1 MEITTTTIHD
11 LHWDFPNSQEFS
23 AAITNGKITKL
34 SFNDVGELTQSS
46 LDSVN
51 EKYLRNIHR
60 ALSGL
65 FQHLDQIRGVGNL
78 VASTDE
84 SDRDTAYNEERNQR
98 LRLLQKDEKDMAEYK
113 ERVINSINNKI

>member
-23 AAITNGKITKL
+23 AEITNGKITKL
-34 SFNDVGELTQSS
+34 SFNDVGELTQSPLES
-46 LDSVN
+46 IN

-78 VASTDE
+78 
-84 SDRDTAYNEERNQR
+84 TAAEEENTVDYDERNRR
-98 LRLLQKDEKDMAEYK
+98 LRLLQKDEKEMDEYK
-113 ERVINSINNKI
+113 ERVLNSINKV